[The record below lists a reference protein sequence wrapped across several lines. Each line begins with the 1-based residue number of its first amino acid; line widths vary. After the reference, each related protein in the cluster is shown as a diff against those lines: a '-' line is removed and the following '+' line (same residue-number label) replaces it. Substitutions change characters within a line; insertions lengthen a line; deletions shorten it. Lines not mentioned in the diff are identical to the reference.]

1 MSGGQRFSEAE
12 LNAFVDGEL
21 AGTEAAEVE
30 AALATAPEDLRLVR
44 QISDLNERL
53 HQQYAPVLAEPV
65 PARLAALAG
74 RIGRAH
80 RFPAARQA
88 RALAAMATGL
98 LAAAAAGYL
107 ARGALEGE
115 AWRQPAF
122 VASALSAHKVF
133 VPEVRHPVE
142 VGAAEEKHLV
152 QWLTR
157 RLGAEVRAPELGGQ
171 GWKLVGGRLLPDRD
185 LAAAQFMY
193 EDPSGRRLTLYV
205 RKEAG
210 LTDAAFRF
218 AEHGDFG
225 AFYWIDRSL
234 AYALAGRLDR
244 NELMRLAQS
253 IYDQLAVP
261 GAGRG

>member
-1 MSGGQRFSEAE
+1 MG
-12 LNAFVDGEL
+12 NASVRPSSTRSWTASWLG
-21 AGTEAAEVE
+21 AEAAEVE

-53 HQQYAPVLAEPV
+53 HQHYAPVLAEPV

-74 RIGRAH
+74 RIGRAR

-88 RALAAMATGL
+88 RALAAMATA
-98 LAAAAAGYL
+98 LACRRGSRDTWRAA
-107 ARGALEGE
+107 ALEGE

-157 RLGAEVRAPELGGQ
+157 RLGAEVRAPELGGH
-171 GWKLVGGRLLPDRD
+171 GWKLVGGRY
-185 LAAAQFMY
+185 AAR
-193 EDPSGRRLTLYV
+193 PRPGRRTV
-205 RKEAG
+205 
-210 LTDAAFRF
+210 
-218 AEHGDFG
+218 H
-225 AFYWIDRSL
+225 
-234 AYALAGRLDR
+234 
-244 NELMRLAQS
+244 
-253 IYDQLAVP
+253 V
-261 GAGRG
+261 